1 MKTIKQVAEELGV
14 SKQAVYKRLSG
25 KLKDVC
31 APYVHTEHSKTL
43 LSEEAVDIIKSD
55 FLQTPYETKTHT
67 EHSKN
72 TPERIQIAPD
82 AFRSTPE
89 RSGAE
94 LERLGIL
101 EEKNAKLQSENQDL
115 KHQVQCLLKEK
126 ELLEQAIA
134 DLKSD
139 KSDLQRHRDNLTAAL
154 TVSKTDLAR
163 LENIIMR
170 ISSLPLGRRV
180 FGWSG
185 AIAQLT
191 AQSETDISNV
201 IEVKEKETETISE

>member
-43 LSEEAVDIIKSD
+43 LSDEAVNIVKSD
-55 FLQTPYETKTHT
+55 FLSSPYDAKPHT
-67 EHSKN
+67 EH
-72 TPERIQIAPD
+72 I
-82 AFRSTPE
+82 RSTPE
-89 RSGAE
+89 CIQTAPEHSVCTPEQFDALNAE
-94 LERLGIL
+94 
-101 EEKNAKLQSENQDL
+101 NAKLKAENKEL
-115 KHQVQCLLKEK
+115 EHQVRQLQTEN
-126 ELLEQAIA
+126 ELLHQAIV

-139 KSDLQRHRDNLTAAL
+139 KADLQRHRDNLTAAL

-163 LENIIMR
+163 LENIVMR
-170 ISSLPLGRRV
+170 ISSLPLGKRV

-185 AIAQLT
+185 AIEQITMQPDTGAANAVDIVEEST
-191 AQSETDISNV
+191 ETDP
-201 IEVKEKETETISE
+201 E

>member
-43 LSEEAVDIIKSD
+43 LSDEAVNIVKSD
-55 FLQTPYETKTHT
+55 FLSSPYDAKLHTKH
-67 EHSKN
+67 
-72 TPERIQIAPD
+72 I
-82 AFRSTPE
+82 RSTPE
-89 RSGAE
+89 CVQTAPEHSVCTPEQFDALNAE
-94 LERLGIL
+94 
-101 EEKNAKLQSENQDL
+101 NAKLKAENKEL
-115 KHQVQCLLKEK
+115 EHQVRQLQTEN
-126 ELLEQAIA
+126 ELLHQAIA

-139 KSDLQRHRDNLTAAL
+139 KADLQRHRDNLTAAL

-163 LENIIMR
+163 LENIVMR
-170 ISSLPLGRRV
+170 ISSLPLGKRV

-185 AIAQLT
+185 AIEQITMQPDTGAANAVDIVEEST
-191 AQSETDISNV
+191 ETD
-201 IEVKEKETETISE
+201 SE